1 MRIRWIQLSNRN
13 ILFGNFYYA
22 KANNHYENNQ
32 IQTSLLFKSRIQI
45 IAQFAGLNWK
55 VQPAGSPP
63 IALFI
68 KTANSVSLSH
78 NQPVSAKFLP
88 AERGLYI
95 RYLES
100 RFYINYL

>member
-1 MRIRWIQLSNRN
+1 M
-13 ILFGNFYYA
+13 A
-22 KANNHYENNQ
+22 P
-32 IQTSLLFKSRIQI
+32 
-45 IAQFAGLNWK
+45 FAGLE
-55 VQPAGSPP
+55 VLDQPACSPH
-63 IALFI
+63 ILLFI
-68 KTANSVSLSH
+68 KPANSVSLSH